1 MHSKGNLYFSVTLY
15 SLISFFSAAKT
26 IELLSLQV
34 KTNPYPHEQCHN
46 TRRAGACVGM
56 TQFWV
61 RDQVLDWLKEDGN
74 LGPKELKRKLKE
86 HHKVDVSYR
95 KVYIGKQLAM

>member
-1 MHSKGNLYFSVTLY
+1 
-15 SLISFFSAAKT
+15 
-26 IELLSLQV
+26 
-34 KTNPYPHEQCHN
+34 
-46 TRRAGACVGM
+46 M
-56 TQFWV
+56 TQLWV

-74 LGPKELKRKLKE
+74 LGPKELKGKLKE